1 VVSPQVI
8 EDVTQALALSRDNYE
23 GAGLFEWRQAGTWH
37 YQHDKQLEVK
47 GLMKSKVA
55 TIEFKK
61 KFPITSKDPVLYVSE
76 YATSVASHLPF
87 LPDGVDPEDV
97 IVRFI
102 VERLIQENPGN
113 AG

>member
-1 VVSPQVI
+1 
-8 EDVTQALALSRDNYE
+8 
-23 GAGLFEWRQAGTWH
+23 
-37 YQHDKQLEVK
+37 
-47 GLMKSKVA
+47 MKSKVA

-76 YATSVASHLPF
+76 YATAVASHLPF
-87 LPDGVDPEDV
+87 LPDGVDPEDT

-113 AG
+113 AGWVMVARRADREAQGEGAQQCWHAPQSYRWLAASRLG